1 MILPPHILRM
11 LERLRATV
19 TEHEAT
25 ERLTSRAAT
34 PPTSLRPVREATPE
48 TVDSL
53 WRRLDEGGLANARET
68 LADAEALA
76 HAPLYSANIENFIG
90 TVKVP
95 VGVIGPVRVN

>member
-53 WRRLDEGGLANARET
+53 WRRLDEGGLAK
-68 LADAEALA
+68 
-76 HAPLYSANIENFIG
+76 PLRMPRRSPMRRSIPPTSRISS
-90 TVKVP
+90 
-95 VGVIGPVRVN
+95 GPSKCRWA